1 MVRKFIVVLGL
12 VVVPLMSVADRLSL
26 KAGAPET
33 YTVKKGDT
41 LWDISGMYLEA
52 PWLWPDLWEV
62 NPSIENPHLIYP
74 GDRISLV
81 YVDGVPKLRIN
92 DGASGI
98 TKLSPEVRERP
109 LSGAI
114 PLIQTSDIA
123 AWIREVRVVDQDE
136 FESAPY
142 IVAGTDERLLLSR
155 GDRIFVSGLAA
166 DRHRVQDIY
175 RAGDTYR
182 DPVTGE
188 FLGLE
193 AVQIGVAHIETSVP
207 PYDEAVI
214 VRANREVRPGDR
226 LMTSEAKALDASIYP
241 SAPEEV
247 VSGRLISVGDNQ
259 TRVGRFSA
267 AVINVGSD
275 QGLERGHV
283 LKVVGPDRAVRDPI
297 TDKQVTLPGQTKG
310 HVLVYRS
317 FETLAYVLVMEA
329 ADSLV
334 IGDLI
339 RNP

>member
-1 MVRKFIVVLGL
+1 M
-12 VVVPLMSVADRLSL
+12 
-26 KAGAPET
+26 
-33 YTVKKGDT
+33 
-41 LWDISGMYLEA
+41 
-52 PWLWPDLWEV
+52 
-62 NPSIENPHLIYP
+62 
-74 GDRISLV
+74 
-81 YVDGVPKLRIN
+81 
-92 DGASGI
+92 
-98 TKLSPEVRERP
+98 
-109 LSGAI
+109 
-114 PLIQTSDIA
+114 
-123 AWIREVRVVDQDE
+123 
-136 FESAPY
+136 
-142 IVAGTDERLLLSR
+142 
-155 GDRIFVSGLAA
+155 
-166 DRHRVQDIY
+166 
-175 RAGDTYR
+175 
-182 DPVTGE
+182 
-188 FLGLE
+188 
-193 AVQIGVAHIETSVP
+193 AHIETSVP

-214 VRANREVRPGDR
+214 VRANQEVRPGDR